1 MDLKTS
7 AAFIFFTHLYSTI
20 PNDMKRRRAFLA
32 IAFSASITMAVV
44 SGCGDTN
51 TTTPTSTETGTKVL
65 TMVTS
70 PDYPPYE
77 FYDTTS
83 GKKEIVGFDIDIAKY
98 IAKELNFELKIDET
112 NFDGLIPAIQAKK
125 ADFVMAGMTPTPE
138 RTKSVDFS
146 ILYYDAKDTIL
157 ALKGRNLTK
166 AEQLSGLKVGVQLGS
181 IQEGNLKEIAK
192 TVKDIQIV
200 SLNKIPEII
209 QEVKSKRIDAAI
221 IEDTV
226 ATGFKDSNTDIE
238 FNVLPSAGASG
249 AAIAFPKGSA
259 NVEDFNK
266 VLKKMKESG
275 EIDKLATKWFG
286 KDK

>member
-1 MDLKTS
+1 
-7 AAFIFFTHLYSTI
+7 
-20 PNDMKRRRAFLA
+20 MKRRRAFLA
-32 IAFSASITMAVV
+32 IAFSASMTMAVV
-44 SGCGDTN
+44 SGCQNTN
-51 TTTPTSTETGTKVL
+51 TNTPTAINSGAKVL

-77 FYDTTS
+77 FYNTTS

-112 NFDGLIPAIQAKK
+112 NFDGLIASLQAKR

-138 RTKSVDFS
+138 RSKNVDFS

-192 TVKDIQIV
+192 TVKNIEIV

-226 ATGFKDSNTDIE
+226 ATGFKDSNPNIE
-238 FNVLPSAGASG
+238 FNLLPSVGASG

-259 NVEDFNK
+259 NVEDFNR

>member
-1 MDLKTS
+1 
-7 AAFIFFTHLYSTI
+7 
-20 PNDMKRRRAFLA
+20 
-32 IAFSASITMAVV
+32 
-44 SGCGDTN
+44 
-51 TTTPTSTETGTKVL
+51 
-65 TMVTS
+65 
-70 PDYPPYE
+70 
-77 FYDTTS
+77 
-83 GKKEIVGFDIDIAKY
+83 
-98 IAKELNFELKIDET
+98 
-112 NFDGLIPAIQAKK
+112 
-125 ADFVMAGMTPTPE
+125 
-138 RTKSVDFS
+138 VDFS

>member
-1 MDLKTS
+1 
-7 AAFIFFTHLYSTI
+7 
-20 PNDMKRRRAFLA
+20 
-32 IAFSASITMAVV
+32 
-44 SGCGDTN
+44 
-51 TTTPTSTETGTKVL
+51 
-65 TMVTS
+65 MVTS

-77 FYDTTS
+77 FYDTSS
-83 GKKEIVGFDIDIAKY
+83 GSKEIVGFDVDIAKY
-98 IAKELNFELKIDET
+98 IAKELGFELKINET

-157 ALKGRNLTK
+157 SLKGKNLTK

-181 IQEGNLKEIAK
+181 IQEGNLKEILK
-192 TVKDIQIV
+192 KVKNIQIV

-209 QEVKSKRIDAAI
+209 QEVKSKRLDAAI

-226 ATGFKDSNTDIE
+226 ATGFKASNPDVE
-238 FNVLPSAGASG
+238 FNVLPSEGASG
-249 AAIAFPKGSA
+249 AAVAFPKGSA

-286 KDK
+286 QANK

>member
-1 MDLKTS
+1 
-7 AAFIFFTHLYSTI
+7 
-20 PNDMKRRRAFLA
+20 MKRRQSFWA
-32 IAFSASITMAVV
+32 IACLTSLTIVAT
-44 SGCGDTN
+44 SGCGESNTPSTS
-51 TTTPTSTETGTKVL
+51 TTTTESAKVL

-77 FYDTTS
+77 FYDTSS
-83 GKKEIVGFDIDIAKY
+83 GTKEIVGFDVDIAKY
-98 IAKELNFELKIDET
+98 IAKELKFELKINET

-138 RTKSVDFS
+138 RSKSVDFS
-146 ILYYDAKDTIL
+146 MLYYDAKDTIL
-157 ALKGRNLTK
+157 ALKGKNLTK
-166 AEQLSGLKVGVQLGS
+166 ADQLAGLKVGVQLGS

-192 TVKDIQIV
+192 KVKDIKIV

-226 ATGFKDSNTDIE
+226 AAGFKSGNADIE
-238 FNVLPSAGASG
+238 FNVLPVVAASG

-259 NVEDFNK
+259 NVEDFNR
-266 VLKKMKESG
+266 VLKQMKDSG
-275 EIDKLATKWFG
+275 EIDRLATKWFTEV
-286 KDK
+286 KK

>member
-1 MDLKTS
+1 
-7 AAFIFFTHLYSTI
+7 
-20 PNDMKRRRAFLA
+20 MKRRRAFLA
-32 IAFSASITMAVV
+32 IAFSASMTMAVV
-44 SGCGDTN
+44 SGCGDTS
-51 TTTPTSTETGTKVL
+51 TTTPTATDTGAKVL

-83 GKKEIVGFDIDIAKY
+83 GTKEIVGFDIDIAKY
-98 IAKELNFELKIDET
+98 IAKELGFELKVDET

-125 ADFVMAGMTPTPE
+125 ADFVMVGMTPTPE
-138 RTKSVDFS
+138 RSKSVDFS

-226 ATGFKDSNTDIE
+226 ATGFKASNPDIE
-238 FNVLPSAGASG
+238 FNVLPTSGASG

-275 EIDKLATKWFG
+275 EIDRLATKWFTEV
-286 KDK
+286 KK